1 MFEKILKCLL
11 HLASTDAPQRLQSK
25 SYVPPALSIYLEFWN
40 HPHIHKLSVDFRLTS
55 VKREVTEEWIDN
67 KLQVRSEPV
76 PWHKN
81 LYLLK
86 NKKMGGN
93 TYNATTSSC
102 GL

>member
-1 MFEKILKCLL
+1 MQILCASSTIHLL
-11 HLASTDAPQRLQSK
+11 GIMEPPTHIEVECRHTSK
-25 SYVPPALSIYLEFWN
+25 
-40 HPHIHKLSVDFRLTS
+40 
-55 VKREVTEEWIDN
+55 KRVVREEWIDN

-93 TYNATTSSC
+93 TYNATTSC